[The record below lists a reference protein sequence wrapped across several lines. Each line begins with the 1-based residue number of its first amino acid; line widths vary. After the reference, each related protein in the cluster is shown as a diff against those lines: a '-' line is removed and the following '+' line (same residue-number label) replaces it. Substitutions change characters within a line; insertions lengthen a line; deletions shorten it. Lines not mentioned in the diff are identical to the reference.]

1 MNKQVKSSE
10 AVIQDFYRTLP
21 SKEQR
26 FFAEMIE
33 FIKHHPGSAR
43 LLSEAT
49 TKGFEEPSE
58 VFEYMLDNWVG
69 NWVDSEPLN

>member
-10 AVIQDFYRTLP
+10 AVIQDCYRNLP
-21 SKEQR
+21 PKEKH
-26 FFAEMIE
+26 FFAEIIE